1 MIVNDHKPLNLHI
14 SRSIWFWEVVYSS
27 FCQLQLQNINKKQFK
42 KPFNLY
48 LVTKQN
54 QVSGNLSKMVYF
66 LKLFW
71 IFSISFRP
79 LLRFFH
85 SFFYFLGRQIQ
96 AYLDYNKSIWKSFQ
110 QLTLIGSL
118 FFRNFEKFIHFGNHW
133 CQQIYFF
140 AKISF
145 SIFFKIQ

>member
-14 SRSIWFWEVVYSS
+14 SRLIWFWEVVYSS

-42 KPFNLY
+42 KLFNLY

-66 LKLFW
+66 LKFFW

-79 LLRFFH
+79 LLRFFQ

-96 AYLDYNKSIWKSFQ
+96 AYLGENKAIWKSFQ
-110 QLTLIGSL
+110 QLTLIESL
-118 FFRNFEKFIHFGNHW
+118 FSRIFGKIIHFENCW
-133 CQQIYFF
+133 FQQIYFF
-140 AKISF
+140 AKSIF